1 MQPNT
6 QNQTKLPAAPPL
18 PTREDLETALNLFA
32 KLVDKYGTD
41 YLPFF
46 LRIERELIA
55 LEEEKDALSRARA
68 RARMHTTPKRA

>member
-1 MQPNT
+1 MQPNH
-6 QNQTKLPAAPPL
+6 QNQIKLPAAPPL

-55 LEEEKDALSRARA
+55 LEEEKDALSRAKA
-68 RARMHTTPKRA
+68 RARLQGSTRRA

>member
-1 MQPNT
+1 MQPNS
-6 QNQTKLPAAPPL
+6 QNQIKLPAAPPL

-46 LRIERELIA
+46 LRIERELTA
-55 LEEEKDALSRARA
+55 LEEQNDAVSRAR
-68 RARMHTTPKRA
+68 KRTHLHRRPRQT

>member
-1 MQPNT
+1 MQPNN
-6 QNQTKLPAAPPL
+6 QNQIKLPAAPPL

-46 LRIERELIA
+46 LRIERELTA

-68 RARMHTTPKRA
+68 RARLQGSTRRA

>member
-1 MQPNT
+1 MQPNN
-6 QNQTKLPAAPPL
+6 QNQIKLPAAPPL

-41 YLPFF
+41 YLRFF

-68 RARMHTTPKRA
+68 RARMYAPPRRA